1 MRKGLEDPLPLQREA
16 EEEFIGSMLKA
27 AGQDAW
33 RQP

>member
-1 MRKGLEDPLPLQREA
+1 MRKGLEDPLQREA